1 MAKEPQEEGGTVP
14 EACKTAIHLHPS
26 VAGVRR
32 SRIPEMWFDVAMAP
46 LLRVQIRRIGWQPFH
61 LKLWM
66 CRDILL
72 DDHGPMRA
80 HSVPDADHRC
90 SDVPLEVA
98 EGQQAISPTNGMLNM
113 ALVNLAGPRQ
123 GNDRRELPTFAHAPE
138 DGRVPPRSPRGGRLG
153 ANRKA
158 GLIAEDAFRA
168 SAASLFLMR
177 GQSRVSQA
185 WTRASSRSRA

>member
-1 MAKEPQEEGGTVP
+1 MVKEPQEEVGTLTESRKP
-14 EACKTAIHLHPS
+14 AIHLHPY

-32 SRIPEMWFDVAMAP
+32 SRIPEMLFDVARAP
-46 LLRVQIRRIGWQPFH
+46 LLGVQSRRIGWQPFY

-72 DDHGPMRA
+72 DEHGPMRVQP
-80 HSVPDADHRC
+80 VPDDDHRS

-98 EGQQAISPTNGMLNM
+98 EGQQDISTTNGMRKM
-113 ALVNLAGPRQ
+113 ALVNLAGQRQ
-123 GNDRRELPTFAHAPE
+123 GDNRRELTTFAHAPE
-138 DGRVPPRSPRGGRLG
+138 DGCVPPRSPRGGRLRTK
-153 ANRKA
+153 RKP
-158 GLIAEDAFRA
+158 GLIDEDDCRA
-168 SAASLFLMR
+168 AAASLFLMR